1 MSVRMNGF
9 EQLALAGQCMLA
21 TLRQLGRGGLW
32 VPWLALAALQGVALL
47 MLAGFAHPWVSV
59 VMAPLV
65 TWLAGADALHYPNV
79 FRVLPALHAR
89 AAFVVD
95 ALFGVLVIGAATRL
109 FAARFANQPIPAR
122 DGLRSAAGRWW
133 TLLIAHLPLQ
143 LLVLGLSF
151 GIPAWLQ
158 ARGSSG
164 VTVRLANLAG
174 LGGALMIQVI
184 FVMIAPLVVLA
195 GLGVRDTWRELPSL
209 VPKIGVAAIG
219 IAVVATIITFPAQIL
234 GRFADRIVDRG
245 APELVMVLVGVQVAV
260 ALVAAF
266 LTAGSITLVYQ
277 SLIGDTGDEW

>member
-9 EQLALAGQCMLA
+9 EQLALAGHCMLA

-32 VPWLALAALQGVALL
+32 VPWLALGVLQGVALL
-47 MLAGFAHPWVSV
+47 MLAWFAHPWVSV

-65 TWLAGADALHYPNV
+65 TWLAGADALHYPSV

-95 ALFGVLVIGAATRL
+95 ALFGVVAIGAATRL
-109 FAARFANQPIPAR
+109 FAARFANQPIPAGE
-122 DGLRSAAGRWW
+122 GLRSAAGHWG

-151 GIPAWLQ
+151 GIPEWLH

-164 VTVRLANLAG
+164 VTLRLAILAG
-174 LGGALMIQVI
+174 FGGALVIQVI
-184 FVMIAPLVVLA
+184 FAMIAPLVMLA
-195 GLGVRDTWRELPSL
+195 GLGVRDTWHELPSM
-209 VPKIGVAAIG
+209 VPKIGVAAVA
-219 IAVVATIITFPAQIL
+219 IAVVATVINFPAQML

-245 APELVMVLVGVQVAV
+245 APELVIALVALQVAV
-260 ALVAAF
+260 GLFAAF

-277 SLIGDTGDEW
+277 SLVGDTGDEW